1 MLEQRLNKSQAESEE
16 VARRGRGP
24 GTKGDLGKETVNI
37 YEINNYPE
45 YFAYLVIISVWRKM

>member
-1 MLEQRLNKSQAESEE
+1 MTSLDQQVSVLEQRLNKSQAESEE

-24 GTKGDLGKETVNI
+24 GTKGDLGKETVDI

-45 YFAYLVIISVWRKM
+45 YFA